1 MGCKG
6 SDTRAS
12 IALTLVV
19 ALFAMLAAAGS
30 VIGVCFLA
38 THTAQSDRAPMTAV
52 DIFVLML
59 VLVSELMAIVLGTIV
74 AMRHRGGAPSVPPPP
89 SPRY

>member
-1 MGCKG
+1 
-6 SDTRAS
+6 
-12 IALTLVV
+12 
-19 ALFAMLAAAGS
+19 
-30 VIGVCFLA
+30 
-38 THTAQSDRAPMTAV
+38 MTAV